1 MTGTGCCQLAA
12 RSNYLPVCWPG
23 IFLGVGEIDD
33 TTDFRDVYATLLDGV
48 LRTEPGKVLSGWSG
62 RIDGLLA

>member
-1 MTGTGCCQLAA
+1 
-12 RSNYLPVCWPG
+12 
-23 IFLGVGEIDD
+23 
-33 TTDFRDVYATLLDGV
+33 VYATLLDGV